1 MKRSLLALM
10 IVLAACSQE
19 TEEPEPVPLTIEV
32 AGDPGE
38 PAVSIVDGDLPE
50 ESTQIVDIDGN
61 GRELAADSPVLYTVS
76 SFDDDR
82 QLLASSETPILTVAG
97 EMPIEAVGLN
107 EGSRILVVN
116 PQEGGA
122 EILVYDILH
131 TVVRGET
138 RETSDFSI
146 TTAED
151 GIPSLEG
158 TGEVDSL
165 STQIIIRGTGPQ
177 VDLEDELYVQYS
189 LYGAEDG
196 EVLDSTWEQGPILL
210 QLEETF
216 EGLRTGVAELP
227 VGSRLLITIPAGQ
240 AQGTE
245 DLVVI
250 IDILALG

>member
-1 MKRSLLALM
+1 M

-38 PAVSIVDGDLPE
+38 PAVSLVDGDLPE
-50 ESTQIVDIDGN
+50 EPTQIVDADGN

-82 QLLASSETPILTVAG
+82 QLLAGSESPILTAAG

-138 RETSDFSI
+138 RETSGDFAI
-146 TTAED
+146 TTDED

-177 VDLEDELYVQYS
+177 IALEDELYVQYS
-189 LYGAEDG
+189 VYGAEDG